1 MIKVILWDIDNTL
14 LDFTAAERVS
24 LGRRFTEF
32 GMGECT
38 DEIAADYSAIN
49 MRFWEMLE
57 RGEKTKKE
65 ILTERFREFLSK
77 YGGDPRRAEE
87 FDRAYESGLP
97 ETIIFFDGAQEVLS
111 ALKGRLVQYGVTNG
125 TKFVQERK
133 LANSGLDR
141 LLDRVFIS
149 EDVGYEKPDRRY
161 FDAVL
166 AGLDGVDPGE
176 IMIVGDSLT
185 SDIRGGVNAGI
196 PTAWYIPEGKPLPEG
211 LRIDFALRRLD
222 QVPALLYAAA
232 MFPRR
237 KDTLTAK
244 NSRSA

>member
-87 FDRAYESGLP
+87 FDHAYESGLP

-185 SDIRGGVNAGI
+185 SDMKGGDSLGLVTCWFNPRGKAR
-196 PTAWYIPEGKPLPEG
+196 PAG
-211 LRIDFALRRLD
+211 LRIDWEIRAIPEVLD
-222 QVPALLYAAA
+222 ILK
-232 MFPRR
+232 RER
-237 KDTLTAK
+237 D
-244 NSRSA
+244 S

>member
-185 SDIRGGVNAGI
+185 SDMTGGCQA
-196 PTAWYIPEGKPLPEG
+196 G
-211 LRIDFALRRLD
+211 LRCCWYDPVWKEIPAHLDIEFHIRDLNEVREILR
-222 QVPALLYAAA
+222 
-232 MFPRR
+232 
-237 KDTLTAK
+237 KESKT
-244 NSRSA
+244 

>member
-14 LDFTAAERVS
+14 LDFNAAERVS
-24 LGRRFTEF
+24 LSRRFTEF

-38 DEIAADYSAIN
+38 DEIAADYSALN
-49 MRFWEMLE
+49 MRWWEMLE

-65 ILTERFREFLSK
+65 ILTGRFREFLSK

-87 FDRAYESGLP
+87 FDYAYESGLP
-97 ETIIFFDGAQEVLS
+97 ETVIFFDGAQEVLRT
-111 ALKGRLVQYGVTNG
+111 LKGRLVQYGVTNG

-166 AGLDGVDPGE
+166 AELDGVDPGE
-176 IMIVGDSLT
+176 ILIVGDSLT
-185 SDIRGGVNAGI
+185 SDMKGGTGMGLV
-196 PTAWYIPEGKPLPEG
+196 TCWYNPHGKARPSD
-211 LRIDFALRRLD
+211 LRIDYEIHAIPEVLD
-222 QVPALLYAAA
+222 ILK
-232 MFPRR
+232 RER
-237 KDTLTAK
+237 D
-244 NSRSA
+244 S